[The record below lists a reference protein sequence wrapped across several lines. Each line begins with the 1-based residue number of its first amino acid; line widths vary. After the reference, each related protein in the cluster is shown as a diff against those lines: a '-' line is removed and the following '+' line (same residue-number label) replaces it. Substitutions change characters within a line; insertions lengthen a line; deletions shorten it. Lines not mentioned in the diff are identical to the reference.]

1 MRNIPGYIL
10 TPVFYFYTAIL
21 IVVFYPVQIIALHW
35 FGEKYRQKSVDLLN
49 FLMVKALHILGA
61 RIEFSGFD
69 KIPENR
75 PVIIVSNHQSMYD
88 IPAIGRGFRQYFPKF
103 IAKKEL
109 SRNMLSISYNL
120 KHGKSAL
127 IDRKNGAQSVKA
139 IFKLGRLIESNN
151 FAACIFPEGTRSKTG
166 EVNPF
171 MSAGIQTL
179 LRAAPSAV
187 VVPFVIN
194 GHSRLMKKGN
204 FPLQFGEKIKY
215 EVLEPI
221 EPKNFSTE
229 DLTSYLQKIISD
241 SVVC

>member
-1 MRNIPGYIL
+1 MGP
-10 TPVFYFYTAIL
+10 
-21 IVVFYPVQIIALHW
+21 
-35 FGEKYRQKSVDLLN
+35 K
-49 FLMVKALHILGA
+49 
-61 RIEFSGFD
+61 IEFSGFD
-69 KIPENR
+69 KVPENR
-75 PVIIVSNHQSMYD
+75 PLIIVSNHQSMYD
-88 IPAIGRGFRQYFPKF
+88 IPAIGWGFRKYFPKF

-127 IDRKNGAQSVKA
+127 IDRKNGAQSVKE

-151 FAACIFPEGTRSKTG
+151 YAACIFPEGTRSKTG
-166 EVNPF
+166 EVKPF

-179 LRAAPSAV
+179 LRAAPSAI

-204 FPLQFGEKIKY
+204 FPLQFGEKINY
-215 EVLEPI
+215 EVLNPI
-221 EPKNFSTE
+221 DPKNYTAE
-229 DLTSYLQKIISD
+229 DLSVYLQKVISE